1 MLGGTQRFSSNKIKK
16 EVFMAAIIA
25 GKLGNIK
32 KLKEI
37 LGEDEWASIVD
48 GLRQRI
54 ESCDDNGQKNKYCAL
69 CGMKVNCKKLRVPRK
84 CEKCG
89 APFDISINIVFL
101 IYFLASLFL
110 IVFTLCLVKS
120 IIKNQWMLYVIL
132 ILDIVIIPNC
142 VERKLFQIGIMSIK
156 IWNKK

>member
-1 MLGGTQRFSSNKIKK
+1 MSIVKKYGKNLTGFCRCNSGNISGLVLTIILIKFDK
-16 EVFMAAIIA
+16 SF
-25 GKLGNIK
+25 GKL
-32 KLKEI
+32 
-37 LGEDEWASIVD
+37 
-48 GLRQRI
+48 Q
-54 ESCDDNGQKNKYCAL
+54 
-69 CGMKVNCKKLRVPRK
+69 KVNCKKLRVPRK

-89 APFDISINIVFL
+89 APFDISINIGFL